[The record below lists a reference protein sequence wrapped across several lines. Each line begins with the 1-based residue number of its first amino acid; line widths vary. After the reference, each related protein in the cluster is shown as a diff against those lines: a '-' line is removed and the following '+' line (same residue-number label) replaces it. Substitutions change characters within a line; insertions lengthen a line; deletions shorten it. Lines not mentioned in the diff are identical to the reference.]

1 MDKYIGSTYTVKKV
15 DVDVGVFFKED
26 SGLYGF
32 PAHMLMLR
40 PEKHVDLEPG
50 SIYPDTTCQTTK
62 KETTMSASA
71 IITIERRIFVNGC
84 DLSNVCD
91 DTAFQHIAN
100 AEKEIERLKALKAQ
114 PKALATRIAKLQE
127 GIDALV
133 EALDARSTK

>member
-1 MDKYIGSTYTVKKV
+1 
-15 DVDVGVFFKED
+15 
-26 SGLYGF
+26 
-32 PAHMLMLR
+32 
-40 PEKHVDLEPG
+40 
-50 SIYPDTTCQTTK
+50 
-62 KETTMSASA
+62 MSASA
-71 IITIERRIFVNGC
+71 IITIERRVFINGA